1 MTSDGITDSSHTH
14 THTYTRSFIPI
25 PWLPSIQLLPPEP
38 SPSVCASI
46 HVVPNKILFC
56 REKENAREIPDVPD
70 DDGDEVVGSREAG
83 VIILRLVV

>member
-1 MTSDGITDSSHTH
+1 
-14 THTYTRSFIPI
+14 
-25 PWLPSIQLLPPEP
+25 
-38 SPSVCASI
+38 VCASI

-70 DDGDEVVGSREAG
+70 DDDEVVGSREAG